1 MWVLWLGHIHGL
13 ADAEE
18 GGSTRQEERKLWVA
32 SVGRSL
38 NLLTCKRPEQL
49 DAIRSSVLAMLTLCQ
64 QGDTQIQTD
73 SADTKAYNS
82 SPLSSEMSDWA

>member
-1 MWVLWLGHIHGL
+1 MARTHPWFSRCWRGWIYNT
-13 ADAEE
+13 
-18 GGSTRQEERKLWVA
+18 GGKQA

-38 NLLTCKRPEQL
+38 NLLTCKRAEQL

-73 SADTKAYNS
+73 SADTKAYDS
-82 SPLSSEMSDWA
+82 SPLSPEMSDWA

>member
-13 ADAEE
+13 GDAGE
-18 GGSTRQEERKLWVA
+18 GESTRQEEKKLWLA

-38 NLLTCKRPEQL
+38 NLLMCKRAEQL
-49 DAIRSSVLAMLTLCQ
+49 DAICSSVLAMLTLCQ
-64 QGDTQIQTD
+64 QRDTQIQTD
-73 SADTKAYNS
+73 SGDTKAYNS